1 MPWAAIIPLILEI
14 LKNIKP
20 EHIALVLYVIFI
32 IADKVPQLHNDPTF
46 QKIKELVG
54 EFYERTKKD
63 DPA

>member
-1 MPWAAIIPLILEI
+1 
-14 LKNIKP
+14 
-20 EHIALVLYVIFI
+20 VLYVIFI